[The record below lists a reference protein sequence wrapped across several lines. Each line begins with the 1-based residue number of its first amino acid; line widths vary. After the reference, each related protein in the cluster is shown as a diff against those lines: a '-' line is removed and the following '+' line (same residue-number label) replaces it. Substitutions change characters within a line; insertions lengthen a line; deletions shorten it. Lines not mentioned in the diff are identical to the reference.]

1 MLSVSRSESF
11 LRSSECVSAQISA
24 SPHWSSPVLCSG
36 TAGKVRTKTNSHKK
50 EVELDGAQVEGLGG
64 WVRVRRGHLS
74 TLFVASIPT
83 TAPCRESCS
92 KARNAFKSVSLVG
105 ELGR

>member
-1 MLSVSRSESF
+1 MCLRRSQPHHTG
-11 LRSSECVSAQISA
+11 LPPCSAQA
-24 SPHWSSPVLCSG
+24 L
-36 TAGKVRTKTNSHKK
+36 AGKVRTRTNSHKK

-64 WVRVRRGHLS
+64 WVRARRGHLS

-83 TAPCRESCS
+83 TAPCRESRS
-92 KARNAFKSVSLVG
+92 KARNAFKSVSLVS